1 MSHDELNVNVT
12 MYQDEGHNGQPLP
25 ENTGSTSDDRM
36 DIANALGADL
46 GLPLEL
52 ALQIAERIL
61 LSEWRRESLMYAWHE
76 GATAATY
83 SLSAVRHYAQN
94 PYL

>member
-25 ENTGSTSDDRM
+25 ESIGGTTDDRM
-36 DIANALGADL
+36 DIACAIGADL
-46 GLPLEL
+46 NISIGT
-52 ALQIAERIL
+52 ALCIAERIL
-61 LSEWRRESLMYAWHE
+61 LSRWRQKSLMHAWQE
-76 GATAATY
+76 GHDAPESRFTE
-83 SLSAVRHYAQN
+83 N